1 MLSDFLLKYWKII
14 LGVGIVFAVGGLF
27 LQSTSPILGKIIE
40 FFGFAL
46 VAIVAYVLGYK
57 NASDEAE
64 KQIKGEIEKL
74 AKQDI
79 RFKFA
84 GERAIKNLK
93 SPLSGKK

>member
-1 MLSDFLLKYWKII
+1 MLGDILLKYWKII

-27 LQSTSPILGKIIE
+27 LQQTMPIIGKIVE

-64 KQIKGEIEKL
+64 KQIKAELEKL

-79 RFKFA
+79 RYKFA
-84 GERAIKNLK
+84 TERAIKNVK
-93 SPLSGKK
+93 GPLSKK

>member
-1 MLSDFLLKYWKII
+1 MLGDILLKYWKII
-14 LGVGIVFAVGGLF
+14 LGVGIVFAIGGLF
-27 LQSTSPILGKIIE
+27 LQQTMPVIGKIVE

-64 KQIKGEIEKL
+64 KQIKAELEKL

-79 RFKFA
+79 RYKFA
-84 GERAIKNLK
+84 AERAIKNVK
-93 SPLSGKK
+93 GPLSKK

>member
-1 MLSDFLLKYWKII
+1 MLGDILLKYWKII
-14 LGVGIVFAVGGLF
+14 LGVGIVFAVGGLL
-27 LQSTSPILGKIIE
+27 LQQTMPIIGKIVE

-64 KQIKGEIEKL
+64 KQIKAELEKL

-79 RFKFA
+79 RYKFA
-84 GERAIKNLK
+84 TERAIKNVK
-93 SPLSGKK
+93 GPLSKK